1 MRHFLTATLLATILF
16 TSASPALA
24 ISDAT
29 AVQHNELVSAL
40 TEVGI
45 KVYTD
50 ADVCHKRP
58 LSGFYH
64 GPSRSLVLCNKG
76 SREMTEENLDTLRHE
91 AIHVIQDCK
100 NGAQGDEIFQR
111 ALKPGSVQALAQ
123 QYGISLDRIKTM
135 YESRGASQEVIQL
148 EYEAFTGAAGLSAPT
163 IASAVRVMCSAR

>member
-1 MRHFLTATLLATILF
+1 MRHFLTAALLATTMLG
-16 TSASPALA
+16 SVSPALA

-29 AVQHNELVSAL
+29 AAQHNELISAL

-50 ADVCHKRP
+50 GAVCHKRP

-64 GPSRSLVLCNKG
+64 SPSKSLVLCNNG

-91 AIHVIQDCK
+91 AIHAIQDCK
-100 NGAQGDEIFQR
+100 NGIQGDRILHR
-111 ALKPGSVQALAQ
+111 VLKPGTVQSLAQ
-123 QYGISLDRIKTM
+123 KHGINLDRIKTV
-135 YESRGASQEVIQL
+135 YKSHGASQEVIQL

-163 IASAVRVMCSAR
+163 IASALRAMCPAR